1 MKNYITMQEIL
12 IGNENK
18 DFNNIFI
25 YLCKRHHSSLK
36 FLSLFKSDGQ

>member
-25 YLCKRHHSSLK
+25 YFNVLIA
-36 FLSLFKSDGQ
+36 FFKCSILNN